1 MARECSPP
9 RLLRSNHAVVQIA
22 FLIVKNKIGVR
33 QDQGFVFIFAIQP
46 EQQILDNIDMAD
58 QFIVGPK
65 LDFLLPALV

>member
-1 MARECSPP
+1 
-9 RLLRSNHAVVQIA
+9 VQIA

-46 EQQILDNIDMAD
+46 EQQVPDNIDMAD

-65 LDFLLPALV
+65 LDFLLPALD